1 MLIRIPISD
10 KNATISPVYE
20 SLKPDSGDSDGGN
33 SDSGA
38 FSLPS
43 PVPFLTA
50 ASIPQYT
57 YSRYPNPTAP
67 LNVSVPDDDRQVIAA
82 WLGNTTSTPVAPSD
96 TLVKRMTQAV
106 HSVMDTY
113 FTDAARL
120 NIFISPFRI
129 ALALRLADGSHKA
142 ISTPALV
149 SPNTMAPLMVI
160 HEAETAGSIL
170 KTQTE
175 IVNSPMKLTV
185 TVPTIELP
193 EELAA
198 QATHLDIIATR
209 QTPLTDGKE
218 SVTAIRSYYVRGTSL
233 PCWHYT
239 RIAEDIIRAA
249 ALADNEFRVLAS
261 LPVSGATAGG
271 TSVSLPD
278 GDTPLSD
285 WESFPKVSTES
296 IPDTPDPGT
305 PAVTGYHLLTEP
317 LDLDLP
323 ERYKRIRGVTLRGIF
338 PRPPY
343 GEAEDVPR
351 LKLTLYG
358 SHHRERWHKIAVA
371 LGPHIR
377 LLRKTRY
384 RWLRVEADIRLQPAT
399 TETPR
404 FDAITFIVV

>member
-67 LNVSVPDDDRQVIAA
+67 LNVSVPDDDRQVVAA
-82 WLGNTTSTPVAPSD
+82 WLGNTATTPVAPSD

-113 FTDAARL
+113 FSDAARL
-120 NIFISPFRI
+120 NLFTSPFRI

-185 TVPTIELP
+185 TVPAIELP
-193 EELAA
+193 EELVV

-209 QTPLTDGKE
+209 QTPLTDSKE
-218 SVTAIRSYYVRGTSL
+218 SVTAIRSYYVRGVAQ
-233 PCWHYT
+233 PCWHYA

-249 ALADNEFRVLAS
+249 ALSDNDFRVLAS

-285 WESFPKVSTES
+285 WASFPKVSTES

-343 GEAEDVPR
+343 GEADDVPR

-358 SHHRERWHKIAVA
+358 SHHRERWHKIAVV

-377 LLRKTRY
+377 LLRKTHY
-384 RWLRVEADIRLQPAT
+384 RWLRVEADLRLPSGTA
-399 TETPR
+399 ETPR